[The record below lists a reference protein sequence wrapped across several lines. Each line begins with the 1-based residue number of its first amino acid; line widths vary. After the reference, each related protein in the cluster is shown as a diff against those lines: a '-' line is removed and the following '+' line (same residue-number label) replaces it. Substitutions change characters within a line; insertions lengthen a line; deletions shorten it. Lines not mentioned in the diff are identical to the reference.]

1 MAWWAS
7 TWRCQGAFNSTL
19 MLSLPGWEEKAGL
32 VTHWLIIQY
41 QSQPQLF
48 QTFALGYRTQQKWQW
63 KKSWTVENKLSL
75 KFQLHYLASL
85 LNHISVSLDSAEGC
99 SVSCNAIGCCG
110 SQSCPLTL
118 SLRDSFLGNISGSH
132 HRSQAITWPC
142 FRHLSK
148 QHHKNLS
155 FHVQSQWLCIN
166 ILLWKSDLK
175 WTASLSSL

>member
-32 VTHWLIIQY
+32 VTHWLTIQLPI
-41 QSQPQLF
+41 SATAVSNLCFRIPN
-48 QTFALGYRTQQKWQW
+48 TTKMAME
-63 KKSWTVENKLSL
+63 KSWTVENKLSL

-99 SVSCNAIGCCG
+99 SVSYNAIGCCG

-132 HRSQAITWPC
+132 HGSQAITWPC
-142 FRHLSK
+142 FRHLNK